1 MTVVSR
7 LTSFTECLVPTAK
20 PRASSSVAMENRIR
34 GKGAGMA
41 AMHRGSTERAG
52 DRRSPDFRHYSLS
65 LIAESLS
72 RSRQNSRSASSMAT
86 SSSPKHGVSSTGNIR
101 LKLLPSTSRSRWVS
115 SPTATIRSEAKVFP
129 GLDIAVAN
137 VQRRRRCQS
146 FHREPCTRRSKS
158 IPRWSASAEGWPP
171 APGLSSGKRHH
182 FREVQLSGPCPLR
195 EMP

>member
-1 MTVVSR
+1 
-7 LTSFTECLVPTAK
+7 
-20 PRASSSVAMENRIR
+20 
-34 GKGAGMA
+34 
-41 AMHRGSTERAG
+41 MHRGSTERAG

-158 IPRWSASAEGWPP
+158 IPRWSASAKGWPP
-171 APGLSSGKRHH
+171 APGLSWEGGTISAKFSCQAPALCAKCHDAWASIGTRAAISAALALDALPSIQR
-182 FREVQLSGPCPLR
+182 FL
-195 EMP
+195 MPWTMPSRRNRL